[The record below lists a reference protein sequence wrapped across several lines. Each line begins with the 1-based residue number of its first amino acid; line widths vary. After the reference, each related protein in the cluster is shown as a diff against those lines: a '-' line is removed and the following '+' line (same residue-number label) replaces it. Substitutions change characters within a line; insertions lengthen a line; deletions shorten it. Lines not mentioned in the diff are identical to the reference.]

1 MCVFRYFCN
10 IQVDKLQTNP
20 HLSLSFIFCANLLF
34 WSLWS
39 GCISLIWSYLPLL
52 SVLLILCKR
61 MEVSVTLKTSK
72 SFFPNAYMIPGP
84 LGLHLP
90 GLLSRPHPAK
100 EGFCWADK
108 PGIVPSVSDTL
119 TKEGISVHHDLGFPR
134 PAFSLSL
141 FRRVSSGVPS
151 LHFFWRMKG

>member
-1 MCVFRYFCN
+1 
-10 IQVDKLQTNP
+10 
-20 HLSLSFIFCANLLF
+20 
-34 WSLWS
+34 
-39 GCISLIWSYLPLL
+39 
-52 SVLLILCKR
+52 

-119 TKEGISVHHDLGFPR
+119 TKEALHCTGSRAMSEYVWRITAVEP
-134 PAFSLSL
+134 
-141 FRRVSSGVPS
+141 FREPDNDAVGDV
-151 LHFFWRMKG
+151 